1 MAELLL
7 GKPVAD
13 AIYAKVDSAVE
24 NLKQNGIEPKLALV
38 LVGDDP
44 ASESYEKSLVKK
56 AEEHGIKTALYNLE
70 QTITQ
75 KDFEATID
83 SLNNDESIHGCL
95 FFLPLPHH
103 LDVHALQTKLDPAK
117 DIDCITEVN
126 SSKVYSNADPLF
138 VPATAQSCLEILDY
152 YGIDVEGRHVVV
164 AGRSLVI
171 GRPVSVMLLHK
182 NATVTMTHS
191 KSKKLKNLTSSA
203 DIVILA
209 TGRSNAFGKSYFS
222 PGQVVIDVATNVD
235 GDGKLTG
242 DVDFDEVEQIVDKI
256 TPVPRGVGSV
266 TTSVMLQFVC
276 SAAENIAG
284 LK

>member
-24 NLKQNGIEPKLALV
+24 NLKQNGVEPTLALV
-38 LVGDDP
+38 LVGNDP

-56 AEEHGIKTALYNLE
+56 AEEHGIKTELFNLE
-70 QTITQ
+70 QTVTQ
-75 KDFEATID
+75 EEFEATID
-83 SLNNDESIHGCL
+83 ALNNDDSIHGCL
-95 FFLPLPHH
+95 FFQPLPHH

-126 SSKVYSNADPLF
+126 SSKVYSNADLLF
-138 VPATAQSCLEILDY
+138 VPATAQSCLEILDH
-152 YGIDVEGRHVVV
+152 YGIDVTGKHVVV

-171 GRPVSVMLLHK
+171 GRPVSVMLLHR

-191 KSKKLKNLTSSA
+191 KSKKLKDLTSAA

-209 TGRSNAFGKSYFS
+209 TGRANAFGKNYFA

-235 GDGKLTG
+235 EAGKLTG
-242 DVDFDEVEQIVDKI
+242 DVDFDEVEPIVDSI

-276 SAAENIAG
+276 SAAAHIAG